1 MSEERA
7 KRKLIHMMRFLIP
20 LRFIRNDDN
29 INQKKIKTMSTYK
42 IDTAHS
48 DITFKV
54 KHLMITNVSGS
65 FTKFDATME
74 SEAADFSDA
83 KISFEADVNSI
94 TTNNEQRDSHLKSD
108 DFFAAEK
115 FPTLSFVSKNLV
127 KKGDDYV
134 LSGDLTIRDITKPVE
149 LAVEFGGTM
158 TDPYGLVKSGFEING
173 KIIRSEF
180 GLTWGAVTEAGG
192 VMVSDEVK
200 LHLNVQMIKQ

>member
-1 MSEERA
+1 
-7 KRKLIHMMRFLIP
+7 
-20 LRFIRNDDN
+20 
-29 INQKKIKTMSTYK
+29 MSTYK
-42 IDTAHS
+42 IDAAHS

-54 KHLMITNVSGS
+54 KHMMITNVSGS

-83 KISFEADVNSI
+83 KISFDADVDSI
-94 TTNNEQRDSHLKSD
+94 TTNNEQRDGHLKSD

-115 FPTLSFVSKNLV
+115 FPKLSFVSKSLA

-134 LSGDLTIRDITKPVE
+134 LTGDLTLRGTTKTIE

-158 TDPYGLVKSGFEING
+158 TDPYGQVKSGFEING
-173 KIIRSEF
+173 KINRKDF

-192 VMVSDEVK
+192 VVVSDEVK
-200 LHLNVQMIKQ
+200 LHMNVQMIKQA